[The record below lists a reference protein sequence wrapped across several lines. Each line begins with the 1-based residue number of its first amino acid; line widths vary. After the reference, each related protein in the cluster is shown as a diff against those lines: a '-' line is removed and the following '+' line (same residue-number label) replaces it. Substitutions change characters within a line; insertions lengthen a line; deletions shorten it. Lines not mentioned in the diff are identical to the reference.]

1 MPSTPAPH
9 RVASAT
15 YASPIHVIHPFHP
28 YHHIRHPYRLDQRT
42 RHLISTS
49 RSPAEDRPKNFP
61 PPSPSTLASTTMA
74 TQANPANVGLSMWKV
89 LLTPNSASIHLL
101 LFSTL
106 FGSQLFHG
114 FIGGPVTF
122 QLVPRKTF
130 GLMQSKIFPI
140 YFGMGTVIPAAL
152 IGNLALAQG
161 ALSAVPTFPLAALG
175 VTMVANAINWLYLG
189 PKATNIMFERH
200 ELEKEEG
207 IDAYKEKDKVSRILH

>member
-1 MPSTPAPH
+1 
-9 RVASAT
+9 
-15 YASPIHVIHPFHP
+15 
-28 YHHIRHPYRLDQRT
+28 
-42 RHLISTS
+42 
-49 RSPAEDRPKNFP
+49 
-61 PPSPSTLASTTMA
+61 MA
-74 TQANPANVGLSMWKV
+74 TQSNPANVGLSMWKV

-122 QLVPRKTF
+122 GVVPRKTF

-161 ALSAVPTFPLAALG
+161 SLSAVPTFPLVALG
-175 VTMVANAINWLYLG
+175 VTMVTNAINWLYLG
-189 PKATNIMFERH
+189 PKATKVMFERH

-207 IDAYKEKDKVSRILH
+207 VDAYKDKDKASPKMQQLSKTFSQLHGISSLLNLAGFGALVIHGSVSVAASVLSA